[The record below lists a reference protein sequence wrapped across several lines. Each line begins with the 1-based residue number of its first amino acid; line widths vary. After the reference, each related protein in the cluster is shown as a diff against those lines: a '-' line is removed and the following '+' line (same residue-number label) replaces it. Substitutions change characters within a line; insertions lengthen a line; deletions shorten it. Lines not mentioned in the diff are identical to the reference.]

1 MCADIT
7 LHSACM
13 LQYPHILDSVSMQNS
28 WDLDGAVVLFPLL
41 LFMPALCI
49 VQLRIVRVVV
59 FGGIWWYCVPF
70 H

>member
-1 MCADIT
+1 
-7 LHSACM
+7 M

-41 LFMPALCI
+41 FFMPAFARI